1 MHCVSLERP
10 RLPPREQAVRERRD
24 ERDRTRPVEELGRRD
39 TPGLGFGLRLTLGLG
54 LG

>member
-24 ERDRTRPVEELGRRD
+24 ERDRTRPVEELGGE
-39 TPGLGFGLRLTLGLG
+39 THLG
-54 LG
+54 